1 MYLDTKSR
9 FTVCPTRE
17 SVNFV
22 TDMTCTRCGARYPA
36 DRLQTVC
43 PLDAG
48 SLFVNYDLDAIRAR
62 LTPAILAAR
71 NSADRSMWKYH
82 ELLPTDQ
89 PVTLGEG
96 QTPLL
101 KADRLGA
108 AWGVNALYVKDEGLN
123 PTGSF
128 KARGLGCAVTMLSH
142 FGVPAVAIPTAGN
155 AGSALAAYAAKAGI
169 AAHIFAPADVPKSNL
184 AEYRFYGAN
193 VTLVDGLISDC
204 ARLVQ
209 LVCQREGWYDVSTM
223 KEPYRVEGKKTMG
236 YEVIE
241 QLGWRMPDVLF
252 YPTGGGVGLI
262 GMWKGFAEL
271 EQLGWIGAK
280 RPRMVAV
287 QAAGCA
293 PVVRAFEQRQPTMTV
308 WDNAATMAAGLR
320 VPKPYA
326 DKLILDIL
334 RDSQGTAVA
343 VDDTEIAAAV
353 HELAA
358 NEGIFAAP
366 EGAAAV
372 AAARRLYL
380 SGWMRADETVVLYNT
395 GAGLKYL
402 DVLA

>member
-1 MYLDTKSR
+1 M
-9 FTVCPTRE
+9 
-17 SVNFV
+17 NFV
-22 TDMTCTRCGARYPA
+22 TDMTCTRCGAHHAA

-43 PLDAG
+43 PLDSG
-48 SLFVNYDLDAIRAR
+48 SLFVNYDLDAVRAH
-62 LTPAILAAR
+62 LTPATLAGR
-71 NSADRSMWKYH
+71 SSADRSMWKYR
-82 ELLPTDQ
+82 ELMPSDR

-101 KADRLGA
+101 KADHLGA
-108 AWGVNALYVKDEGLN
+108 AWGVDSLYVKDEGLN

-128 KARGLGCAVTMLSH
+128 KARGLGCAVTMLHH

-169 AAHIFAPADVPKSNL
+169 TAHIFAPADVPKSNL
-184 AEYRFYGAN
+184 AEYRFYGAK

-209 LVCQREGWYDVSTM
+209 QGCQREGWYDVSTM

-236 YEVIE
+236 YEVVE
-241 QLGWRMPDVLF
+241 QLGWQVPDVLF

-293 PVVRAFEQRQPTMTV
+293 PVVRAFERHESAMTA
-308 WDNAATMAAGLR
+308 WDNATTMAAGLR

-334 RDSQGTAVA
+334 RDSRGTAVA
-343 VDDTEIAAAV
+343 VDDSEIQAAV

-358 NEGIFAAP
+358 AEGIFAAP

-372 AAARRLYL
+372 AAARRLYR